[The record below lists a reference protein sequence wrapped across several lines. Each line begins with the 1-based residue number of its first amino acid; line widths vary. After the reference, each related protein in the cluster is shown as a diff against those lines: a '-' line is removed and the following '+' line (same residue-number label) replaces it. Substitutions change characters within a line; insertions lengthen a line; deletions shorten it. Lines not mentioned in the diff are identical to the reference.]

1 MQAVKNFEVTLSA
14 IHKSGRACQAIVGAI
29 ARAACFQAPQ
39 LPASS
44 QLPSLQETFGKVTVH
59 HQELSPSDTCST

>member
-14 IHKSGRACQAIVGAI
+14 VHKSGRACQAIVGAI

-39 LPASS
+39 LSATG
-44 QLPSLQETFGKVTVH
+44 QLPSLPETFGKITARY
-59 HQELSPSDTCST
+59 QEVSPSHRT